1 MTIFEGS
8 FEKSHPAE
16 NEKMTIAGKFPCS
29 IGNTSSNSNGGFATV
44 MSVSWGMMY
53 PFFEGFKVKLM
64 QKYCLQP
71 RS

>member
-1 MTIFEGS
+1 MKGGMTIFEGS

-29 IGNTSSNSNGGFATV
+29 SSNSNGGFSTV
-44 MSVSWGMMY
+44 MSVSRGMMY